1 MKATLS
7 HSRARFIVALA
18 LIAISV
24 WAAMHVAALMAIGS
38 VAEYLYSHWIFI
50 FSFLVLTL
58 TIAIAHREAPAGD
71 ATETTHLKATV
82 VIPAYN
88 EDPVLLYNC
97 LESIMNQSRPVQEM
111 YVIDDGSNNSD
122 YTEVKQW
129 FEVEAEKRP
138 ITSHWIRQ
146 PNGGKRHAQSQ
157 AFRRALDTDIFI
169 TVDSDSVLD
178 SHAVNEIIRPFS
190 NPKVQSVAGVV
201 LARNN
206 RVNLLARITDLLFVT
221 GQLIDRSMMS
231 QLGSVLVN
239 SGGLAAYRASLV
251 HDNLDA
257 YLSETFFGRHIEFS
271 DDSMLTLY
279 ALSRGRTI
287 QQPTAFVFTEMPAKM
302 SHHIRQQTR
311 WMKGSFIRSWW
322 RLRYLPLFSFGF
334 LRQSLGWIQF
344 TITTVLLVLILMSSP
359 TIHPDAIPYIVLTP
373 ILIGYAQA
381 LRYLSVSRADES
393 LSSQLKTYALTPIAV
408 LWSYLVLRPI
418 RIYASLTCLKP
429 GWGTRQ
435 SVEVTQVEPQ
445 FLPDTVM
452 NAAMGTGR
460 LLTAPAPSLVATATP
475 TNQIAHLSVSSSAV
489 SQRSYD
495 RTASLYREQMRHAY
509 AQARHTVVRTSLSAS
524 IKRDF
529 IAQNR
534 TVSLELAYNGG

>member
-7 HSRARFIVALA
+7 NSRARFVVALA
-18 LIAISV
+18 LIAIAV
-24 WAAMHVAALMAIGS
+24 WAALHVVAIVAVGS
-38 VAEYLYSHWIFI
+38 VAEYIYSHWIFI

-58 TIAIAHREAPAGD
+58 TIAIANRELPTGD
-71 ATETTHLKATV
+71 ASKTSHLKTTV
-82 VIPAYN
+82 VVPAYN

-97 LESIMNQSRPVQEM
+97 LDSIMTQSRPVQEI
-111 YVIDDGSNNSD
+111 YVIDDGSNKSD

-129 FEVEAEKRP
+129 FEVESAKKGVE
-138 ITSHWIRQ
+138 SHWIRQ

-157 AFRRALDTDIFI
+157 AFRRALNTDIFI

-178 SHAVNEIIRPFS
+178 YQAVNEIVRPFS

-206 RVNLLARITDLLFVT
+206 RVNFLARITDLLFVT

-231 QLGSVLVN
+231 NLGSVLVN
-239 SGGLAAYRASLV
+239 SGGLAAYRASVV

-257 YLSETFFGRHIEFS
+257 YLGETFFGRHIEFS

-279 ALSRGRTI
+279 ALSRGRTV

-302 SHHIRQQTR
+302 SHHLRQQTR

-322 RLRYLPLFSFGF
+322 RLRYLPLMSFGF
-334 LRQSLGWIQF
+334 WRQALGWVQF
-344 TITTVLLVLILMSSP
+344 TVTSVLLVLLIIASP
-359 TIHPDAIPYIVLTP
+359 HIHPEALPYIILTP

-381 LRYLSVSRADES
+381 LRYLSVSREDES
-393 LSSQLKTYALTPIAV
+393 LVSQLVTYAMTPLAV
-408 LWSYLVLRPI
+408 IWSYLVLRPV

-435 SVEVTQVEPQ
+435 SVEVTQVAPQ
-445 FLPDTVM
+445 FLPDTVFNVTAM
-452 NAAMGTGR
+452 AAS
-460 LLTAPAPSLVATATP
+460 LSLTAPATAIETAFRVATSFA
-475 TNQIAHLSVSSSAV
+475 SVP
-489 SQRSYD
+489 RSYD
-495 RTASLYREQMRHAY
+495 RSAYASREQMRQAY
-509 AQARHTVVRTSLSAS
+509 AHAR
-524 IKRDF
+524 
-529 IAQNR
+529 Q
-534 TVSLELAYNGG
+534 TVSRSSVFVSSIRNENNSNREVALQLVYNA